1 MDKPSIKVR
10 NWKQIKIEQGMVNNE
25 IFSMGCK
32 LIVNFFF
39 SGLMLFND
47 SNQISRTGISN
58 YNAITDPNLSNIT
71 RKGHSTRWLENGSC
85 NTDF

>member
-1 MDKPSIKVR
+1 MDV
-10 NWKQIKIEQGMVNNE
+10 
-25 IFSMGCK
+25 
-32 LIVNFFF
+32 
-39 SGLMLFND
+39 LFND